1 MAQQNKT
8 TNTGAKKGDAK
19 TKKTNAENQ
28 TKTNETIKAS
38 PAAHRK
44 PSRIDDSALI
54 YVKSNTFGGLTFVDK
69 RSGETIDW
77 KFCGDV
83 QPVSMSLLRAIKA
96 SAAIFFTE
104 NKILVDSVDDGE
116 HTPEDV
122 YNALAVGRYYKDII
136 DPDDFQ
142 KVCGWS
148 VNDIEKKVPLL
159 TVTAKENLVIA
170 LNTFIEDGT
179 LDSLKKIRA
188 FEEALGCNL
197 MKSER

>member
-1 MAQQNKT
+1 M
-8 TNTGAKKGDAK
+8 
-19 TKKTNAENQ
+19 
-28 TKTNETIKAS
+28 
-38 PAAHRK
+38 
-44 PSRIDDSALI
+44 
-54 YVKSNTFGGLTFVDK
+54 DK

-77 KFCGDV
+77 EFCGDI
-83 QPVSMSLLRAIKA
+83 QPVSMSLLRSIKA

-148 VNDIEKKVPLL
+148 VKDIETKVPLL
-159 TVTAKENLVIA
+159 TTTARENLVVA

>member
-8 TNTGAKKGDAK
+8 TTGAKKGAAKAK
-19 TKKTNAENQ
+19 TTNAENQ
-28 TKTNETIKAS
+28 TKANETIE
-38 PAAHRK
+38 AAPVVPKR
-44 PSRIDDSALI
+44 PSRIEDSTLV

-77 KFCGDV
+77 EFCGDI
-83 QPVSMSLLRAIKA
+83 QPVSMSLLRSIKA

-122 YNALAVGRYYKDII
+122 YNALAVSRYYKDII

-148 VNDIEKKVPLL
+148 VKDIKTKVPLL
-159 TVTAKENLVIA
+159 TTTARENLVVA